1 MKLSKIELEREKSLS
16 ELSSQNQ
23 VLLDL
28 NASLVIAEKA
38 SDPLLVQS
46 IETIKDRVISMEE
59 QRDTYQSQLSK
70 LATKIGVYQ
79 EKLDNL
85 DQERK
90 QYDKILIDWS
100 VYEFLLAATSWKGI
114 PAAILQSMV
123 PAINE
128 ELGSILQE
136 AVGFTIELEIDDSKT
151 EMYINYGDS
160 RRPIECG
167 SGMEK
172 MVSSLALR
180 VALTNISSLSKS
192 DMLIIDEGFGSLD
205 SANIEAVTGL
215 LQKLRNWYRL
225 IVLISHVD
233 LVKDCVDDI
242 IEITSYDKNA
252 KVIYG

>member
-1 MKLSKIELEREKSLS
+1 M
-16 ELSSQNQ
+16 
-23 VLLDL
+23 
-28 NASLVIAEKA
+28 
-38 SDPLLVQS
+38 
-46 IETIKDRVISMEE
+46 
-59 QRDTYQSQLSK
+59 
-70 LATKIGVYQ
+70 IGVNQ
-79 EKLDNL
+79 EKLKNTEDEWKSYN
-85 DQERK
+85 
-90 QYDKILIDWS
+90 KILVDWS
-100 VYEFLLAATSWKGI
+100 VYEFLLAATSWRGI

-136 AVGFTIELEIDDSKT
+136 SVGFTIELEIDDSKT

-225 IVLISHVD
+225 ILLISHVD

-242 IEITSYDKNA
+242 IEINSFDKNA
-252 KVIYG
+252 KVIYE

>member
-1 MKLSKIELEREKSLS
+1 M
-16 ELSSQNQ
+16 
-23 VLLDL
+23 
-28 NASLVIAEKA
+28 
-38 SDPLLVQS
+38 
-46 IETIKDRVISMEE
+46 
-59 QRDTYQSQLSK
+59 
-70 LATKIGVYQ
+70 
-79 EKLDNL
+79 
-85 DQERK
+85 
-90 QYDKILIDWS
+90 
-100 VYEFLLAATSWKGI
+100 LAATSWKGI

-225 IVLISHVD
+225 IILISHVD

-242 IEITSYDKNA
+242 IEITSFDKNA
-252 KVIYG
+252 KVNYG